1 MTDTLWSKALKKSKL
16 LQNHLKSEQLAQEL
30 ENVTGDS
37 KIRNLNQDSENNRG
51 FLSIWLSMASL
62 RERIS
67 EIEKGLN
74 QFEEDIDHLFQEKK
88 SIKEEVDELSG
99 ALYEEQKQTA
109 KYIRN
114 LTEKKYK
121 AYQKLLEAQNS
132 DTTQKEIAD
141 ELDID
146 EAVLSRFKKDFK
158 DNNIL

>member
-1 MTDTLWSKALKKSKL
+1 MSDTLWNKALKKSKL
-16 LQNHLKSEQLAQEL
+16 LQNHLKSEQLSQEL
-30 ENVTGDS
+30 EKVTGDS
-37 KIRNLNQDSENNRG
+37 KIRKLNQDSENNRG

-74 QFEEDIDHLFQEKK
+74 QFEEDINHLFQEKK

-99 ALYEEQKQTA
+99 TLYEEQKQTA

-121 AYQKLLEAQNS
+121 AYQKLLEARNS

-158 DNNIL
+158 ENNIL

>member
-1 MTDTLWSKALKKSKL
+1 MSDTLWNKALKKSKL

-37 KIRNLNQDSENNRG
+37 KIRNLNQDSENNSG

-74 QFEEDIDHLFQEKK
+74 QFEEDINHLFQEKK

-121 AYQKLLEAQNS
+121 AYQKLLEARKS